1 MRNSALVAFMIL
13 SGIAVAGTAQA
24 QSCSAPQLLNSV
36 AMTQIAGSNL
46 MAVPIS
52 INGTA
57 RKFVIDTGDVGTEVS
72 QAMVRDLGLPE
83 NTYSGQAMEYNVKGS
98 HSAQD
103 IRQRVRVADFQ
114 IGNMKG
120 SSMQFLIS
128 SDQALGDTKPY
139 DGLLANDLFN
149 NYDLDLD
156 FAAKRMNYFSA
167 NHCPGQVVYW
177 PEKPVAVV
185 PVTIRDS
192 KITVPVT
199 IDGHQIDAVI
209 DTSAD
214 RTVMK
219 RGVAEQT
226 FNLDPDSP
234 QMTPVEGLRDGLGER
249 VYTHTF
255 GLIGFEGVAVNNLPV
270 LIQTNSMVRP
280 TYSSPTT
287 GNRFRTAMMPPIPD
301 LSIGMDVL
309 SHLHV
314 YIAFAENK
322 LYVSPAGNGDSALF
336 KGVASVPAK

>member
-1 MRNSALVAFMIL
+1 MRNSALTAFLLLPSVAL
-13 SGIAVAGTAQA
+13 GGTAQA

-36 AMTQIAGSNL
+36 AMTPVAGSNL
-46 MAVPIS
+46 MTVPVT

-57 RKFVIDTGDVGTEVS
+57 RKFVIDTGDPGTQVS
-72 QAMVRDLGLPE
+72 RAMVRDQSLPE
-83 NTYSGQAMEYNVKGS
+83 NTYSANAMEYNVRGS

-103 IRQRVRVADFQ
+103 IRQRVRIADFA
-114 IGNMKG
+114 IGSMKG
-120 SSMQFLIS
+120 SSMLFLES
-128 SDQALGDTKPY
+128 NDQALGDTKPY
-139 DGLLANDLFN
+139 DGLLANDMFN

-167 NHCPGQVVYW
+167 DHCPGQVVYW

-192 KITVPVT
+192 QIVVPVT
-199 IDGHQIDAVI
+199 IDGHEIDAVI

-214 RTVMK
+214 RTVMR

-226 FNLDPDSP
+226 FNLDPDSA

-270 LIQTNSMVRP
+270 LIQTNSMVHAS
-280 TYSSPTT
+280 YGNITT
-287 GNRFRTAMMPPIPD
+287 GSRFRTATTPPIPD

-314 YIAFAENK
+314 YIAFAEKK
-322 LYVSPAGNGDSALF
+322 LYVSPAGSGKSAVF
-336 KGVASVPAK
+336 KGVASVPGK

>member
-1 MRNSALVAFMIL
+1 MRNSALVAFLIL
-13 SGIAVAGTAQA
+13 SGTAVAGTARA

-36 AMTQIAGSNL
+36 AMTPVPGSNL
-46 MAVPIS
+46 MTVPIT

-57 RKFVIDTGDVGTEVS
+57 RKFLIDTGDAGTQVS
-72 QAMVRDLGLPE
+72 QAMVRDLALPE
-83 NTYSGQAMEYNVKGS
+83 NTYSGQAMEFDVKGS

-103 IRQRVRVADFQ
+103 VRQRVRTAEFQ

-120 SSMQFLIS
+120 SDMLFLIS
-128 SDQALGDTKPY
+128 PDQALGDTKPY
-139 DGLLANDLFN
+139 DGLIANDLFS

-177 PEKPVAVV
+177 PEKPVAVI

-192 KITVPVT
+192 KIMVPVT
-199 IDGHQIDAVI
+199 IDGHAIDAVI

-214 RTVMK
+214 RTIMR

-270 LIQTNSMVRP
+270 LIQTNSMIRAP
-280 TYSSPTT
+280 HNNFTLGSRAQLAT
-287 GNRFRTAMMPPIPD
+287 PPIPD

-309 SHLHV
+309 SRLHI
-314 YIAFAENK
+314 YIAFAEKK
-322 LYVSPAGNGDSALF
+322 LYVSPAGNGESAISN
-336 KGVASVPAK
+336 GAASVPAK